1 MDMDRAQPNTWTTAS
16 VGGGRWDAF
25 LGATSRPG
33 VGQPHAYEKTIRAKD
48 VTETGRAV
56 GTIGAPPAP
65 LAEPLAELRLRIAAA
80 EGARKERE
88 ARREAQ
94 AERALRQREQARGSA
109 GPATPLPPRLFLLL
123 LRLPVLLPRRRQHG
137 QYSSLAL
144 QGIHTQSACNAAFQ
158 SS

>member
-1 MDMDRAQPNTWTTAS
+1 MDRAQPNTWTTAS

-94 AERALRQREQARGSA
+94 AERALRQREQAREEFRQREAERERREEAVRLANDPTRVRQRTICLSHI
-109 GPATPLPPRLFLLL
+109 RLF
-123 LRLPVLLPRRRQHG
+123 RLAAAEE
-137 QYSSLAL
+137 AL
-144 QGIHTQSACNAAFQ
+144 
-158 SS
+158 